1 MYTLAHLHVI
11 CRDMEKMIRFW
22 SEALGAEFVEY
33 RTFGDD
39 PGAIMRF
46 GGLEIYFK
54 EIPQA
59 KELQSGQVGYEH
71 VGVYVPHLET
81 SVESL
86 VKGFGCTP
94 VFPCRAASYPFQS
107 LSCWRAEGHQEE
119 MHCNF
124 IHINSTLEYLTRAVG
139 YIPDPA
145 STETAPSSVPRQA
158 PGQPQ
163 HGMVYK
169 TLRSP
174 SLPRHKKAEPLRLRF
189 LYGVSQAS
197 RKRLSASRAAA

>member
-22 SEALGAEFVEY
+22 REALGAEFVEY

-86 VKGFGCTP
+86 VKGFGCTL
-94 VFPCRAASYPFQS
+94 AS
-107 LSCWRAEGHQEE
+107 
-119 MHCNF
+119 M
-124 IHINSTLEYLTRAVG
+124 
-139 YIPDPA
+139 PA
-145 STETAPSSVPRQA
+145 NQNRVAFVRGPENLMRELIEAGS
-158 PGQPQ
+158 
-163 HGMVYK
+163 
-169 TLRSP
+169 RSP
-174 SLPRHKKAEPLRLRF
+174 VRPP
-189 LYGVSQAS
+189 GVSMPGGIISGPEPRLLES
-197 RKRLSASRAAA
+197 REAPRGNAL

>member
-22 SEALGAEFVEY
+22 REALGAEFVEY

-86 VKGFGCTP
+86 VKGFGCTL
-94 VFPCRAASYPFQS
+94 ASMPANQN
-107 LSCWRAEGHQEE
+107 RGHQEE

>member
-1 MYTLAHLHVI
+1 MGWNSAFPPFPAGNPSPSPNTK
-11 CRDMEKMIRFW
+11 EKPCIRWHIRFW
-22 SEALGAEFVEY
+22 REALGAEFVEY

-86 VKGFGCTP
+86 VKGFGCTL
-94 VFPCRAASYPFQS
+94 ASMPANQNRVAFVRGPEN
-107 LSCWRAEGHQEE
+107 L
-119 MHCNF
+119 M
-124 IHINSTLEYLTRAVG
+124 LELIEA
-139 YIPDPA
+139 
-145 STETAPSSVPRQA
+145 
-158 PGQPQ
+158 
-163 HGMVYK
+163 
-169 TLRSP
+169 
-174 SLPRHKKAEPLRLRF
+174 
-189 LYGVSQAS
+189 
-197 RKRLSASRAAA
+197 

>member
-1 MYTLAHLHVI
+1 MEFCLPIFSGREPVALPQHQGEAMYTLAHLHVI

-22 SEALGAEFVEY
+22 REALSAEFVEY

-86 VKGFGCTP
+86 VKGFGCTL
-94 VFPCRAASYPFQS
+94 ASMPANQNRVAFVRGPEN
-107 LSCWRAEGHQEE
+107 L
-119 MHCNF
+119 M
-124 IHINSTLEYLTRAVG
+124 LEL
-139 YIPDPA
+139 I
-145 STETAPSSVPRQA
+145 ET
-158 PGQPQ
+158 
-163 HGMVYK
+163 
-169 TLRSP
+169 
-174 SLPRHKKAEPLRLRF
+174 
-189 LYGVSQAS
+189 
-197 RKRLSASRAAA
+197 

>member
-1 MYTLAHLHVI
+1 
-11 CRDMEKMIRFW
+11 MIRFW
-22 SEALGAEFVEY
+22 REALGAEFVEY

-86 VKGFGCTP
+86 VKLWLYAG
-94 VFPCRAASYPFQS
+94 VHARQS
-107 LSCWRAEGHQEE
+107 E
-119 MHCNF
+119 
-124 IHINSTLEYLTRAVG
+124 
-139 YIPDPA
+139 
-145 STETAPSSVPRQA
+145 PR
-158 PGQPQ
+158 
-163 HGMVYK
+163 
-169 TLRSP
+169 
-174 SLPRHKKAEPLRLRF
+174 RF
-189 LYGVSQAS
+189 VRGPENLMLDS
-197 RKRLSASRAAA
+197 

>member
-22 SEALGAEFVEY
+22 REALGAEFVEY

-86 VKGFGCTP
+86 VKGFGCTLASMP
-94 VFPCRAASYPFQS
+94 ANQNRVAFVRGPENLMLELIEAARCFHAGRPHIRSRAS
-107 LSCWRAEGHQEE
+107 L
-119 MHCNF
+119 
-124 IHINSTLEYLTRAVG
+124 VG
-139 YIPDPA
+139 KPRGTKRKCIVILYTSI
-145 STETAPSSVPRQA
+145 APSN
-158 PGQPQ
+158 
-163 HGMVYK
+163 
-169 TLRSP
+169 T
-174 SLPRHKKAEPLRLRF
+174 
-189 LYGVSQAS
+189 
-197 RKRLSASRAAA
+197 

>member
-22 SEALGAEFVEY
+22 REALGAEFVEY

-86 VKGFGCTP
+86 VKGFGCTL
-94 VFPCRAASYPFQS
+94 ASMPANQNRVAFESAIDVYKIT
-107 LSCWRAEGHQEE
+107 
-119 MHCNF
+119 MHF
-124 IHINSTLEYLTRAVG
+124 LLVPLGSPTRETLER
-139 YIPDPA
+139 I
-145 STETAPSSVPRQA
+145 
-158 PGQPQ
+158 
-163 HGMVYK
+163 
-169 TLRSP
+169 
-174 SLPRHKKAEPLRLRF
+174 
-189 LYGVSQAS
+189 
-197 RKRLSASRAAA
+197 

>member
-1 MYTLAHLHVI
+1 MRNAHQRLPDPTGPASTTRDASEFHGMEFCLPTFSGREPVALPQHQGEAMYTLAHLHVI

-22 SEALGAEFVEY
+22 REALGAEFVEY

-86 VKGFGCTP
+86 VKGFGCTL
-94 VFPCRAASYPFQS
+94 ASMPANQNRVAFVRGPEN
-107 LSCWRAEGHQEE
+107 L
-119 MHCNF
+119 M
-124 IHINSTLEYLTRAVG
+124 LELIEA
-139 YIPDPA
+139 
-145 STETAPSSVPRQA
+145 
-158 PGQPQ
+158 
-163 HGMVYK
+163 
-169 TLRSP
+169 
-174 SLPRHKKAEPLRLRF
+174 
-189 LYGVSQAS
+189 
-197 RKRLSASRAAA
+197 

>member
-22 SEALGAEFVEY
+22 REALGAEFVEY

-59 KELQSGQVGYEH
+59 KDEH

-86 VKGFGCTP
+86 VKGFGCTL
-94 VFPCRAASYPFQS
+94 ASMPANQNRVAFVRGPEN
-107 LSCWRAEGHQEE
+107 L
-119 MHCNF
+119 M
-124 IHINSTLEYLTRAVG
+124 LELIEA
-139 YIPDPA
+139 
-145 STETAPSSVPRQA
+145 
-158 PGQPQ
+158 
-163 HGMVYK
+163 
-169 TLRSP
+169 
-174 SLPRHKKAEPLRLRF
+174 
-189 LYGVSQAS
+189 
-197 RKRLSASRAAA
+197 

>member
-22 SEALGAEFVEY
+22 REALSAEFVEY

-86 VKGFGCTP
+86 YAGVHARQSEPRRLRPGPRKPDARTHRSLIPFTYEAAP

-107 LSCWRAEGHQEE
+107 LSCWRAEA
-119 MHCNF
+119 F
-124 IHINSTLEYLTRAVG
+124 
-139 YIPDPA
+139 
-145 STETAPSSVPRQA
+145 TETNYETHLS
-158 PGQPQ
+158 
-163 HGMVYK
+163 
-169 TLRSP
+169 
-174 SLPRHKKAEPLRLRF
+174 RHKKAEPLRLRF
-189 LYGVSQAS
+189 FVWHFQTS

>member
-22 SEALGAEFVEY
+22 REALGAEFVEY

-86 VKGFGCTP
+86 VKGFGCTL
-94 VFPCRAASYPFQS
+94 AS
-107 LSCWRAEGHQEE
+107 
-119 MHCNF
+119 M
-124 IHINSTLEYLTRAVG
+124 
-139 YIPDPA
+139 PA
-145 STETAPSSVPRQA
+145 SQNRVAFVRGPENLMLELIEA
-158 PGQPQ
+158 
-163 HGMVYK
+163 
-169 TLRSP
+169 
-174 SLPRHKKAEPLRLRF
+174 
-189 LYGVSQAS
+189 
-197 RKRLSASRAAA
+197 

>member
-22 SEALGAEFVEY
+22 REALSAEFVEY

-71 VGVYVPHLET
+71 VGVYVPLASMPANQNRVAFVRGPENLMLELI
-81 SVESL
+81 E
-86 VKGFGCTP
+86 
-94 VFPCRAASYPFQS
+94 A
-107 LSCWRAEGHQEE
+107 
-119 MHCNF
+119 
-124 IHINSTLEYLTRAVG
+124 
-139 YIPDPA
+139 
-145 STETAPSSVPRQA
+145 
-158 PGQPQ
+158 
-163 HGMVYK
+163 
-169 TLRSP
+169 
-174 SLPRHKKAEPLRLRF
+174 
-189 LYGVSQAS
+189 
-197 RKRLSASRAAA
+197 

>member
-1 MYTLAHLHVI
+1 MNKAHERPA
-11 CRDMEKMIRFW
+11 CGIRRMPNAHQRLPGPQDLPQQHATPRNFMGW
-22 SEALGAEFVEY
+22 NSAFPSFPAGTRRPAEFVEY

-86 VKGFGCTP
+86 VKGFGCTL
-94 VFPCRAASYPFQS
+94 ASMPANQNRVAFVRGPEN
-107 LSCWRAEGHQEE
+107 L
-119 MHCNF
+119 M
-124 IHINSTLEYLTRAVG
+124 LELIEA
-139 YIPDPA
+139 
-145 STETAPSSVPRQA
+145 
-158 PGQPQ
+158 
-163 HGMVYK
+163 
-169 TLRSP
+169 
-174 SLPRHKKAEPLRLRF
+174 
-189 LYGVSQAS
+189 
-197 RKRLSASRAAA
+197 

>member
-22 SEALGAEFVEY
+22 REALGAEFVEY

-86 VKGFGCTP
+86 VKGFGCTLASMP
-94 VFPCRAASYPFQS
+94 ANFRARTHTS
-107 LSCWRAEGHQEE
+107 
-119 MHCNF
+119 
-124 IHINSTLEYLTRAVG
+124 
-139 YIPDPA
+139 
-145 STETAPSSVPRQA
+145 
-158 PGQPQ
+158 
-163 HGMVYK
+163 
-169 TLRSP
+169 
-174 SLPRHKKAEPLRLRF
+174 
-189 LYGVSQAS
+189 
-197 RKRLSASRAAA
+197 SASVESSPPDTPSTSFCAWVWRRRRARPCA

>member
-22 SEALGAEFVEY
+22 REALGAEFVEY

-71 VGVYVPHLET
+71 VG
-81 SVESL
+81 
-86 VKGFGCTP
+86 CM
-94 VFPCRAASYPFQS
+94 CRIS
-107 LSCWRAEGHQEE
+107 R
-119 MHCNF
+119 
-124 IHINSTLEYLTRAVG
+124 
-139 YIPDPA
+139 PA
-145 STETAPSSVPRQA
+145 
-158 PGQPQ
+158 
-163 HGMVYK
+163 
-169 TLRSP
+169 
-174 SLPRHKKAEPLRLRF
+174 
-189 LYGVSQAS
+189 
-197 RKRLSASRAAA
+197 

>member
-22 SEALGAEFVEY
+22 REALGAEFVEY

-81 SVESL
+81 AWNPWSRALAVSWR
-86 VKGFGCTP
+86 
-94 VFPCRAASYPFQS
+94 PCPPIRTAS
-107 LSCWRAEGHQEE
+107 
-119 MHCNF
+119 
-124 IHINSTLEYLTRAVG
+124 
-139 YIPDPA
+139 
-145 STETAPSSVPRQA
+145 PSSEA
-158 PGQPQ
+158 L
-163 HGMVYK
+163 K
-169 TLRSP
+169 T
-174 SLPRHKKAEPLRLRF
+174 
-189 LYGVSQAS
+189 
-197 RKRLSASRAAA
+197 

>member
-22 SEALGAEFVEY
+22 REALGAEFVEY

-71 VGVYVPHLET
+71 VGVYV
-81 SVESL
+81 
-86 VKGFGCTP
+86 KGFGCTL
-94 VFPCRAASYPFQS
+94 ASMPANQNRVAFVRGPEN
-107 LSCWRAEGHQEE
+107 L
-119 MHCNF
+119 M
-124 IHINSTLEYLTRAVG
+124 LELIEA
-139 YIPDPA
+139 
-145 STETAPSSVPRQA
+145 
-158 PGQPQ
+158 
-163 HGMVYK
+163 
-169 TLRSP
+169 
-174 SLPRHKKAEPLRLRF
+174 
-189 LYGVSQAS
+189 
-197 RKRLSASRAAA
+197 

>member
-22 SEALGAEFVEY
+22 REALGAEFVEY

-86 VKGFGCTP
+86 VKGFGCTMP
-94 VFPCRAASYPFQS
+94 ANQNRVAFVRGPEN
-107 LSCWRAEGHQEE
+107 L
-119 MHCNF
+119 M
-124 IHINSTLEYLTRAVG
+124 LELIEA
-139 YIPDPA
+139 
-145 STETAPSSVPRQA
+145 
-158 PGQPQ
+158 
-163 HGMVYK
+163 
-169 TLRSP
+169 
-174 SLPRHKKAEPLRLRF
+174 
-189 LYGVSQAS
+189 
-197 RKRLSASRAAA
+197 